1 MNQHFDWGGWLRHTT
16 GAQSTRDIAIRC
28 NVSHTTVQRWIR
40 SGIPPDVVFRIGIAF
55 RADLYQTVIDMGWV
69 SGDDLIG
76 ADWSKILPHIP
87 YTALTEEVHR
97 RATDALA
104 SAGEGML
111 RREDIIPRQSFR
123 LTSKQS

>member
-1 MNQHFDWGGWLRHTT
+1 MNTHFDWGGWLRDTT
-16 GAQSTRDIAIRC
+16 GAQSTRDIATRC

-40 SGIPPDVVFRIGIAF
+40 SGIPPDAVFRIGIAF

-69 SGDDLIG
+69 SGADLIS

-97 RATDALA
+97 RATDALE
-104 SAGEGML
+104 SAGEGVL
-111 RREDIIPRQSFR
+111 RREDAIPRRSFR
-123 LTSKQS
+123 LTMKP